1 MSEKQIRLIVT
12 DLDGTLLNE
21 QMEICEENI
30 RALKDAA
37 AHGVHIAFC
46 SGRPPHDVS
55 VFAVEAGLSP
65 YILGTNGT
73 CCFEK
78 PLGPI
83 WREDCLPEDVVR
95 KVWAEIG
102 KTGLVSAIFSGHMLV
117 LNAGPSVYQP
127 PYHAWGTYLLD
138 PRAGYEMCFSS
149 EKFEEAIARGVNKMM
164 VHDPYRTDDRLTRLF
179 KTLPEAVP
187 GPEYTSSWVTNIEIN
202 PPTMNKGKSVIRLA
216 EHLGVAMD
224 EVMTLGDNDND
235 LPMLEVAGYSVAMG
249 NGTPN
254 AIAAAKYITCS
265 NRQAGLAKAI
275 RKLVFH
281 EDIPCVR
288 RMQ

>member
-1 MSEKQIRLIVT
+1 MQTNVVSFSAVTGNEPGTAILSFTVDGMDSETWSVT
-12 DLDGTLLNE
+12 YSAPGVA
-21 QMEICEENI
+21 EN
-30 RALKDAA
+30 K
-37 AHGVHIAFC
+37 
-46 SGRPPHDVS
+46 
-55 VFAVEAGLSP
+55 
-65 YILGTNGT
+65 
-73 CCFEK
+73 
-78 PLGPI
+78 
-83 WREDCLPEDVVR
+83 
-95 KVWAEIG
+95 
-102 KTGLVSAIFSGHMLV
+102 AIFSGHMLV